1 MSGTLRFDTLVSGLA
16 PITGAPL
23 PGGEQPNWSPL
34 THTLIFGE
42 RDAVLVDPPITADQ
56 TETLADWIAAH
67 QRRLVAIYITHAHAD
82 HWLGTARLLE
92 RFPEA
97 RVYAGEAATARIL
110 AETADGTPG
119 ALWATLFPEQLPTPI
134 RFPVE
139 PAPAAGIEL
148 EGERLHS
155 IAVGHS
161 DMDDT
166 TVLHVPALDLVVGGD
181 IVYNNV
187 HLYLAEARNGGFE
200 AWHRALDAVEAL
212 NPAATIAGHKDASRD
227 DSPVNVAETRRYLRD
242 AEDILGTA
250 TTRLEFFTALTARY
264 PKRVNA
270 YTTWLSALRLFDH

>member
-1 MSGTLRFDTLVSGLA
+1 MSGTLRYDTLVSGLA

-23 PGGEQPNWSPL
+23 PSGEQPNWSPL

-42 RDAVLVDPPITADQ
+42 RDAVLVDPPITAAQ

-67 QRRLVAIYITHAHAD
+67 ERRLIGIYITHAHAD
-82 HWLGTARLLE
+82 HWLGTAQLLE

-97 RVYAGEAATARIL
+97 KVYAGEAATARIV

-119 ALWATLFPEQLPTPI
+119 ALWSTLFPEQLPTTI
-134 RFPVE
+134 TFPVE
-139 PAPAAGIEL
+139 AAPAAGIEL
-148 EGERLHS
+148 DGERLYS
-155 IAVGHS
+155 ISVGHS

-166 TVLHVPALDLVVGGD
+166 TVLHVPSLGLVVGGD

-187 HLYLAEARNGGFE
+187 HLYLAEARDGGFE

-227 DSPVNVAETRRYLRD
+227 DSPLNVDETRRYLRD
-242 AEDILGTA
+242 AEEILGTA

-264 PKRVNA
+264 PERVNP
-270 YTTWLSALRLFDH
+270 YTTWLSALRLFDN